1 MRSAGPNGV
10 FTAWLRGAGGA
21 AGRLAVVMAL
31 LVLAGLGARAREV
44 TRLPAAGMV
53 RASAGPVTTVFGVLL
68 VAAACMVLAGVVV
81 LLAGRRRRRDDDE
94 LRPVPV
100 PVGTRWQRA
109 LALLAALTMLAL
121 PVAAAVVAV
130 RSRHGG
136 ARAVLH
142 PAPVVPVM
150 PHVRSPEPVPVPGG
164 TTGVALLA
172 VALAVVTAA
181 AAIALWRSGRHRAS
195 AAQQGPGA
203 KPSPLAAAVAA
214 GSSALERSPGARE
227 AIIACYAAMEEALA
241 AAGSP
246 RRAAD
251 TPEELLERAVGD
263 GVVRT
268 PAARRLTT
276 LFREARFSRHDLAD
290 AQRHDARAALDEIS
304 GDLAGEP

>member
-1 MRSAGPNGV
+1 VRSAGRNGV
-10 FTAWLRGAGGA
+10 FTAWLRGPGGS

-44 TRLPAAGMV
+44 TRLSTAGMV
-53 RASAGPVTTVFGVLL
+53 RASAGPVMTVFGVLL
-68 VAAACMVLAGVVV
+68 VAAACLVLAGVVV
-81 LLAGRRRRRDDDE
+81 LLAGHRRRRDNGE
-94 LRPVPV
+94 PRRVPV

-109 LALLAALTMLAL
+109 LALLSVLTMLAL
-121 PVAAAVVAV
+121 PVAAVVVAV
-130 RSRHGG
+130 RSQHGG

-142 PAPVVPVM
+142 PAPVVSVV
-150 PHVRSPEPVPVPGG
+150 PHVRSPEPVPGG
-164 TTGVALLA
+164 TTGAALLA
-172 VALAVVTAA
+172 VALAVVTAV
-181 AAIALWRSGRHRAS
+181 AAIALWRGQRRRAP

-203 KPSPLAAAVAA
+203 KASPLAAAVAA
-214 GSSALERSPGARE
+214 GSWALEHSPGARE

-241 AAGSP
+241 VAGVP

-263 GVVRT
+263 GAVRT
-268 PAARRLTT
+268 PAARRLTG

-290 AQRHDARAALDEIS
+290 AQRHDASAALDEIS